1 MSNSV
6 KAVIDTSRD
15 ELPRIIIAE
24 DDDRMR
30 ELVATVIGKLDA
42 EVIAADSPQHALD
55 LIESGTEVAVVV
67 TDLKMPFVDGIDI
80 LNFARH
86 ANPRTQVV
94 MVTGH
99 GTVESAVK
107 ALKAGAFDYIRK
119 PFDNDELLHTV
130 GRALAY
136 YQLSTENEQLRS
148 RDNVES
154 YEKYRLLY
162 GQSLAMA
169 KVEKLIEAA
178 AAYDCN
184 VLISGES
191 GCGKELVA
199 RRIYSLSD
207 RRDKSFIA
215 VNCAAIP
222 ENIIESELFG
232 YMKGAFTG
240 ADRNKAGL
248 LEQANGGT
256 LFLDEINNAS
266 LSLQAKLLRVLQDG
280 SYYRIGDTEA
290 QQVDLRVITASNRNL
305 PEMIKSEEFRQDLF
319 YRLKVIDIA
328 LPALRERRQD
338 IPLLA
343 NFFLSRHSTRLGK
356 SLNGMSTKVLGVL
369 MRHDWP
375 GNVRELENV
384 VLSMTIMATGNRVNE
399 EALPA
404 ELAEDDGSQLRALD
418 FVAPQSLEEIEAY
431 FIRKTLREQGSDRT
445 LAAEILGIDKS
456 TLWRKM
462 KRYKIEER

>member
-1 MSNSV
+1 LKSSTE
-6 KAVIDTSRD
+6 VIETDQP
-15 ELPRIIIAE
+15 LIIIAE

-30 ELVATVIGKLDA
+30 ELIAAVIDKLDA
-42 EVIAADSPQHALD
+42 RVVAADSPQHALD
-55 LIESGTEVAVVV
+55 LIEANTNVAVVV
-67 TDLKMPFVDGIDI
+67 TDLKMPFVDGHDI
-80 LNFARH
+80 LNFARRAH
-86 ANPRTQVV
+86 PRTQVV

-99 GTVESAVK
+99 GTVESAVQ

-119 PFDNDELLHTV
+119 PFDNDELYHTV
-130 GRALAY
+130 ERALSY
-136 YQLSTENEQLRS
+136 YQLSMENEKLRS
-148 RDNVES
+148 QNNNELQ
-154 YEKYRLLY
+154 EKYRLLY
-162 GQSLAMA
+162 GQSLAMS

-199 RRIYSLSD
+199 QKIYSLSE
-207 RRDKSFIA
+207 RSEQSFVA

-232 YMKGAFTG
+232 YVKGAFTG
-240 ADRNKAGL
+240 ADRNKTGL

-256 LFLDEINNAS
+256 LFLDEVNNAS

-280 SYYRIGDTEA
+280 SYYRIGDSEA
-290 QQVDLRVITASNRNL
+290 QSVNMRVITASNRSL
-305 PEMIKSEEFRQDLF
+305 PEMIKSGEFRQDF
-319 YRLKVIDIA
+319 YYRLKVVDIG
-328 LPALRERRQD
+328 LPSLRERRQD

-343 NFFLSRHSTRLGK
+343 NFFLNRHITRLGK
-356 SLNGMSTKVLGVL
+356 NLNGMSTKVLAAL

-384 VLSMTIMATGNRVNE
+384 VLSMTIMAMGNRINE
-399 EALPA
+399 EDLPA
-404 ELAEDDGSQLRALD
+404 ELADEEGSQLRSLD

-431 FIRKTLREQGSDRT
+431 FIRKTLREQQGDRT
-445 LAAEILGIDKS
+445 LSAEILGIDKS

-462 KRYKIEER
+462 KRYNIED